1 MTELK
6 NQNLLYNFPNVAY
19 TSRRG
24 DYMLHF
30 TKMTGLGND
39 YIYINCM
46 DNNLKNIP
54 ELAKKLSDRHFGI
67 GADGLILI
75 DKPDNDK
82 SDFKM
87 RVFNS
92 DGSEAEMCGN
102 GIRCAAKFIHDNGL
116 YEDDK
121 IAIQT
126 LAGVKRVKLIEGTP
140 GEYNEAIVDMGE
152 PIFQDNNIPYNIYEA
167 FNKDLDLDVNGE
179 KMRFTVVSMGN
190 PHAITFVED
199 LDKIDIEKM
208 GSAVENNPIFP
219 NRTNVEFVQII
230 DKNNIKVRVWERGV
244 GETFACGTGA
254 CAAMVASGLNGYTD
268 ESVTVGLKGG
278 DLKVEWGK
286 DNHIYMQGPATTVYE
301 GKI

>member
-1 MTELK
+1 M
-6 NQNLLYNFPNVAY
+6 YNFPNVAY

-46 DNNLKNIP
+46 ENNLKNIP

-67 GADGLILI
+67 GADGLILV

-87 RVFNS
+87 RIFNS

-199 LDKIDIEKM
+199 LDKIDVEKM

-278 DLKVEWGK
+278 ELKVEWGK